1 MSTEYTNGN
10 GYQTKNALI
19 GITLMFSFLSEPLH
33 ADGIDDL
40 ISHYASLA
48 KTESQS
54 FEDFDPERGKEL
66 YLTQFSTG
74 KIDTPSCTS
83 CHTSDP
89 TQVGETRAGKA
100 IDPMAV
106 SMSPERYQT
115 LKKAEKWFG
124 RNCRSVLGRECTAIE
139 KGDFLS
145 FMKGL

>member
-1 MSTEYTNGN
+1 M
-10 GYQTKNALI
+10 KHALI
-19 GITLMFSFLSEPLH
+19 GITLMFGFTSKPLN
-33 ADGIDDL
+33 AQGIDDL
-40 ISHYASLA
+40 INHYASLA
-48 KTESQS
+48 KSESQS
-54 FEDFDPERGKEL
+54 FVAFDPDRGKKL
-66 YLTQFSTG
+66 FLKQFSTG
-74 KIDTPSCTS
+74 KIDTPSCTT
-83 CHTSDP
+83 CHTNDP
-89 TQVGETRAGKA
+89 TQPGETRAGKA

>member
-1 MSTEYTNGN
+1 M
-10 GYQTKNALI
+10 KHALI
-19 GITLMFSFLSEPLH
+19 GITLMLSVLSKPLH
-33 ADGIDDL
+33 AEVIDEL
-40 ISHYASLA
+40 IEHYASQA
-48 KTESQS
+48 KNESQS
-54 FEDFDPERGKEL
+54 FVGFDPRRGKAL
-66 YLTQFSTG
+66 YFKQFSTG

-83 CHTSDP
+83 CHTNDP

-106 SMSPERYQT
+106 SVSPERYQT

-124 RNCRSVLGRECTAIE
+124 RNCRSVLCRECTAIE

>member
-1 MSTEYTNGN
+1 M
-10 GYQTKNALI
+10 KHAVI
-19 GITLMFSFLSEPLH
+19 IITLML
-33 ADGIDDL
+33 L
-40 ISHYASLA
+40 ISNIQLRAEGVDNLINHYAAQA
-48 KTESQS
+48 KSETQS
-54 FEDFDPERGKEL
+54 FVGFDSDRGKDL
-66 YLTQFSTG
+66 YMKEFSTG

-83 CHTSDP
+83 CHTNDP
-89 TQVGETRAGKA
+89 TQFGETRAGKS

-106 SMSPERYQT
+106 SVSPERYQT

>member
-1 MSTEYTNGN
+1 M
-10 GYQTKNALI
+10 KHILIAIAL
-19 GITLMFSFLSEPLH
+19 LLSFLGTTLH
-33 ADGIDDL
+33 AGGVDDL
-40 ISHYASLA
+40 INYYMAQA
-48 KTESQS
+48 KSETQS
-54 FEDFDPERGKEL
+54 FAGFDADRGEEL
-66 YLTQFSTG
+66 YLKEFSSG
-74 KIDTPSCTS
+74 KPDTPSCTS
-83 CHTSDP
+83 CHTNDP

-106 SMSPERYQT
+106 SVSPERYQT

>member
-1 MSTEYTNGN
+1 M
-10 GYQTKNALI
+10 QHALI
-19 GITLMFSFLSEPLH
+19 VIALMCSFLSKPLH
-33 ADGIDDL
+33 AEAIDDL
-40 ISHYASLA
+40 INHYANLA
-48 KTESQS
+48 ASENQS
-54 FEDFDPERGKEL
+54 FVDFDPGRGKEL
-66 YLTQFSTG
+66 YLKQFSTG
-74 KIDTPSCTS
+74 KIDTPSCTT
-83 CHTSDP
+83 CHTNDP

-124 RNCRSVLGRECTAIE
+124 RNCRSVLGRECTVIE

>member
-1 MSTEYTNGN
+1 M
-10 GYQTKNALI
+10 KHALI
-19 GITLMFSFLSEPLH
+19 GITLLFAFNSKPLH
-33 ADGIDDL
+33 AEGIDDL
-40 ISHYASLA
+40 INHYADLA
-48 KTESQS
+48 TSESQP
-54 FEDFDPERGKEL
+54 FVAFDPDRGKEL
-66 YLTQFSTG
+66 YLKQFSTG
-74 KIDTPSCTS
+74 KIDTPSCTT

-89 TQVGETRAGKA
+89 TQAGETRAGKA

-106 SMSPERYQT
+106 SVSPDRYQT

>member
-1 MSTEYTNGN
+1 M
-10 GYQTKNALI
+10 KRALI
-19 GITLMFSFLSEPLH
+19 GITLVFAFISKPLH
-33 ADGIDDL
+33 AEGIDEL
-40 ISHYASLA
+40 IKHYAGLA
-48 KTESQS
+48 TSESQS
-54 FEDFDPERGKEL
+54 FVNFDPGRGKEL
-66 YLTQFSTG
+66 YLKQFSTG
-74 KIDTPSCTS
+74 KIDTPSCTT
-83 CHTSDP
+83 CHTNDP
-89 TQVGETRAGKA
+89 TQPGETRAGKA

>member
-1 MSTEYTNGN
+1 M
-10 GYQTKNALI
+10 KHVLLAI
-19 GITLMFSFLSEPLH
+19 ALMFFFLGKPLR
-33 ADGIDDL
+33 AEGIDDL
-40 ISHYASLA
+40 IDHYATLA
-48 KTESQS
+48 KSETQP
-54 FEDFDPERGKEL
+54 FLGFDPDRGRDL
-66 YLTQFSTG
+66 YLKEFSTG

-83 CHTSDP
+83 CHTNDP
-89 TQVGETRAGKA
+89 TQFGKTRAGKA

-106 SMSPERYQT
+106 SVSPERYQT

>member
-1 MSTEYTNGN
+1 M
-10 GYQTKNALI
+10 KHVLIAIAL
-19 GITLMFSFLSEPLH
+19 TFFFPSKPLQ
-33 ADGIDDL
+33 AGGIDDL
-40 ISHYASLA
+40 INHYATLA
-48 KTESQS
+48 KSETQPFSG
-54 FEDFDPERGKEL
+54 FDSDRGKEL
-66 YLTQFSTG
+66 YLKKFSTG

-83 CHTSDP
+83 CHTNDP

-106 SMSPERYQT
+106 STSPERYQT

-124 RNCRSVLGRECTAIE
+124 RNCRSVLGRECTATE